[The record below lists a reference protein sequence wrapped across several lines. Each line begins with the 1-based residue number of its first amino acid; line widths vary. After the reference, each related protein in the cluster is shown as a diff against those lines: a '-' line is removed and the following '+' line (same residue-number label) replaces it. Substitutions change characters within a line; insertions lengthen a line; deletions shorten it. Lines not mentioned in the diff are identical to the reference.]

1 MEDSL
6 IRRGKGEDLVM
17 LHGYLSC
24 KESFYHQIKYLS
36 NFYKVTAFDFRGMG
50 KSAPLA
56 QPWSVED
63 YADHTRR
70 LLDELGVR
78 RPRLPA
84 HSFGG
89 RVAIRLLAAGF
100 PAHSA
105 LLTGCAGVSPKRG
118 LRYRLRVKTYRF
130 VRKIAPRYAEKKF
143 GSPEY
148 RTLSPV
154 MRESYK
160 KIVNEDLSPCLPKI
174 SAEVL
179 YVFGEKD
186 AETPLYMAKKLTEGT
201 KGSALVVMPA
211 CGHFCFTDDP
221 ARFNAVAREFF
232 R

>member
-6 IRRGKGEDLVM
+6 IRCGKGEDLVM

-78 RPRLPA
+78 RPRLLA

-89 RVAIRLLAAGF
+89 RVAIRLLADGF

-105 LLTGCAGVSPKRG
+105 LLTGCAGVPPKRG
-118 LRYRLRVKTYRF
+118 LRYRLREEDSHYVKEGTDYYRVSRVYRLSLNGAGEQVNRELLLDNHSKVMF
-130 VRKIAPRYAEKKF
+130 DENLIAPE
-143 GSPEY
+143 
-148 RTLSPV
+148 LI
-154 MRESYK
+154 RE
-160 KIVNEDLSPCLPKI
+160 
-174 SAEVL
+174 
-179 YVFGEKD
+179 
-186 AETPLYMAKKLTEGT
+186 
-201 KGSALVVMPA
+201 
-211 CGHFCFTDDP
+211 
-221 ARFNAVAREFF
+221 
-232 R
+232 

>member
-1 MEDSL
+1 
-6 IRRGKGEDLVM
+6 M

-78 RPRLPA
+78 RPRLLA

-89 RVAIRLLAAGF
+89 RVAIRLLADGF

-105 LLTGCAGVSPKRG
+105 LLTGLRGRSAKRG

-130 VRKIAPRYAEKKF
+130 VRKLRRAMRKKSSARRNTAPF
-143 GSPEY
+143 P
-148 RTLSPV
+148 P
-154 MRESYK
+154 
-160 KIVNEDLSPCLPKI
+160 
-174 SAEVL
+174 
-179 YVFGEKD
+179 
-186 AETPLYMAKKLTEGT
+186 
-201 KGSALVVMPA
+201 
-211 CGHFCFTDDP
+211 
-221 ARFNAVAREFF
+221 
-232 R
+232 